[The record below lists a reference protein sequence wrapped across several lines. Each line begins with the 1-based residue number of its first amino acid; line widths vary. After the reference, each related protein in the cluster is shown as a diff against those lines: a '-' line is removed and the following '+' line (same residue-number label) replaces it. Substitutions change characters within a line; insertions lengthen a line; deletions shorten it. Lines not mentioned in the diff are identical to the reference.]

1 LTEEQG
7 KRKYGTL
14 ARRSM
19 FWALLREATNSLLVL
34 PTSII
39 LARLLSPA
47 EFGIAAIAY
56 VFLALGARLTQFGLN
71 AALLRTKEL
80 RPELVS
86 TVFVASLTLGGTA
99 WAVLAMLAPA
109 IAVFVRSEEAGHVI
123 PVAGLSFLIS
133 AVAIVPNT
141 LLSRDLRYR
150 ELAVCDWIGTVT
162 NAVVS
167 VGCAW
172 SGFSYWSIVYGILA
186 AEIAQALAK
195 LHFARW
201 VPSLRFSFVA
211 FRELISFG
219 SGVYVKSLLD
229 YAAHNIDNLIV
240 GRMLGMSA
248 LGVYGKAYSLVS
260 RMLARINLAG
270 PSTSFRIFALIH
282 EDHERFRRAY
292 RKVVLAVTVLGY
304 PILTALILM
313 APDLIHVLFGSRW
326 MGTVLPFRILCVAGM
341 LRLLN
346 TYASSASQ
354 AKGMIWSEV
363 GRHAIST
370 ALLAVCVAV
379 MSRWGVGGAAAGV
392 LTSTVV
398 TTLLIQRLVRRLTG
412 LRWGDLILPQV
423 PAVVCSLGLVL
434 VVGLIRLL
442 MQSWSQTSSHVI
454 SLAVSVGVAAAY
466 YLLFVLYA
474 GFSEVRAVVLE
485 VLGDLAP
492 FLARGSKGLPPAKV
506 LPAGVE

>member
-1 LTEEQG
+1 
-7 KRKYGTL
+7 
-14 ARRSM
+14 M

-39 LARLLSPA
+39 LARLLSPS

-71 AALLRTKEL
+71 ASLMRIKEV
-80 RPELVS
+80 RPEHAS
-86 TVFVASLTLGGTA
+86 TVFVASVTLAGIAWGLLT
-99 WAVLAMLAPA
+99 MLAPA

-133 AVAIVPNT
+133 GFAIVPNT

-219 SGVYVKSLLD
+219 TGVYAKSLLD

-304 PILTALILM
+304 PILTALILI

-346 TYASSASQ
+346 TYASTATQ
-354 AKGMIWSEV
+354 ARGMIWSEV
-363 GRHAIST
+363 GRQVIST
-370 ALLAVCVAV
+370 ALLALCVALL
-379 MSRWGVGGAAAGV
+379 SRWGVGGAAAGV
-392 LTSTVV
+392 LVSTVV
-398 TTLLIQRLVRRLTG
+398 TTFLMQRLVRGVTG
-412 LRWGDLILPQV
+412 LHWRDLILPQV
-423 PAVVCSLGLVL
+423 PALVCSLGLVL
-434 VVGLIRLL
+434 VLGLTRFLL
-442 MQSWSQTSSHVI
+442 QTWSPSPLHVVN
-454 SLAVSVGVAAAY
+454 LAVLVSVAVAY
-466 YLLFVLYA
+466 YLFFVFYS
-474 GFSEVRAVVLE
+474 GFNEVRAVVLE
-485 VLGDLAP
+485 ALDDLAP
-492 FLARGSKGLPPAKV
+492 FLAGRRRVRAKA
-506 LPAGVE
+506 LPATAE